1 MLNKLSLA
9 EIKLLPPVEL
19 VHYINQL
26 INFDFDYLIYL
37 LYRIDISETKL
48 KKLLS
53 EQPLTNAGLLIAD
66 LMIAR
71 WQQAEYD
78 NGKLRFRLR
87 LVTKNLGNTLEY
99 TALFTFFC
107 NLYLTLR
114 TVFFAHLTSIIF
126 KVFKYYP
133 SVFTEINNTT

>member
-9 EIKLLPPVEL
+9 EIKLLPPTEL
-19 VHYINQL
+19 IHYINEL
-26 INFDFDYLIYL
+26 INLDFDYLIYL

-78 NGKLRFRLR
+78 KRQTSLPP
-87 LVTKNLGNTLEY
+87 E
-99 TALFTFFC
+99 AC
-107 NLYLTLR
+107 NEE
-114 TVFFAHLTSIIF
+114 
-126 KVFKYYP
+126 P
-133 SVFTEINNTT
+133 W